1 MNAQRNTLP
10 GLLPGLLLDTHI
22 VLWWLLDSPELPA
35 AARAAISAGNSR
47 VVVSAASGWEIAAKH
62 RLGKLPE
69 ANHIVEHLPAYLR
82 KERFEVLPISM
93 EHALA
98 AGRLP
103 GPHRDPFDRML
114 IAQAQIE
121 RLRMVTVDLAFE
133 EYAVEILR

>member
-1 MNAQRNTLP
+1 MNAHRNT
-10 GLLPGLLLDTHI
+10 GTGLLLDTHI
-22 VLWWLLDSPELPA
+22 LLWWLLDSPELPL
-35 AARAAISAGNSR
+35 AAREAISAGSNR
-47 VVVSAASGWEIAAKH
+47 VLVSAASAWEMAVKH

-69 ANHIVEHLPAYLR
+69 ANDIVEHLPAYLR
-82 KERFEVLPISM
+82 KERFETLPISM

-121 RLRMVTVDLAFE
+121 QLKMATVDAAFE
-133 EYAVEILR
+133 EYAVQILR

>member
-1 MNAQRNTLP
+1 MSAQRNT
-10 GLLPGLLLDTHI
+10 LPGLLLDTHI

-69 ANHIVEHLPAYLR
+69 ANDIVEHLPAYLR

-114 IAQAQIE
+114 IAQAQVE